1 MGKSYTRESHLSHLE
16 CTKCKKSFSPTQIIR
31 LCSCG
36 SVIFPK
42 YNLEDAKET
51 INDLTNRKNNV
62 WRFTEIMP
70 VIDENYQLT
79 LGEGNTPIIKL
90 DNLGKKLSLKSLF
103 LKDEGLN
110 PTGTFKSR
118 GLCTA
123 VSKGIELGVTD
134 FIIPTAG
141 NAGVALAAYS
151 AKGGKNI
158 TAHVYM
164 PEDTPNFIQK
174 EVKAYGANLNLVKGL
189 ITEAGKNVRDIV
201 VKSGYFDVSTLKE
214 PYRVE
219 GKKTMGIELLEQLNW
234 TIPDVIIYPTGGGTG
249 IVGMWK
255 AFNELEELGFISSE
269 RPRMIS
275 VQSSTCAPIVKAFN
289 EKKDNAEFWN
299 DATTNAPGLRVPSAI
314 GDYLILQ
321 SIKESK
327 GCAIAIDDSTIKANM
342 KDLAK
347 FEGIFQSM
355 EGAATLAAVEPLIN
369 SNEIDKSDHIVL
381 FGTGSGF
388 IYPEH
393 WF

>member
-1 MGKSYTRESHLSHLE
+1 MGKSDTRQSHLSHLE
-16 CTKCKKSFSPTQIIR
+16 CTKCKKSYSPTQIIR

-36 SVIFPK
+36 SVIFPR
-42 YNLEDAKET
+42 YNIEDAKET
-51 INDLTNRKNNV
+51 ITNLNDRKSNI
-62 WRFTEIMP
+62 WRYTEIMP
-70 VIDENYQLT
+70 VMDEHYQLT
-79 LGEGNTPIIKL
+79 LGEGNTPILKL
-90 DNLGKKLSLKSLF
+90 NNIEKKLSLKSLF

-118 GLCTA
+118 GLCAA

-141 NAGVALAAYS
+141 NAGVALSAYS
-151 AKGGKNI
+151 ARGGDNI

-164 PEDTPNFIQK
+164 PEDTPNFIQQ
-174 EVKAYGANLNLVKGL
+174 EVSAYGANLTLVSGL
-189 ITEAGKNVRDIV
+189 ITDAGKKVREIV
-201 VKSGYFDVSTLKE
+201 DKSGYFDVSTLKE

-219 GKKTMGIELLEQLNW
+219 GKKTMGIELLEQLHWN
-234 TIPDVIIYPTGGGTG
+234 IPDVIIYPTGGGTG

-255 AFNELEELGFISSE
+255 AFDELEELGLISDE

-289 EKKDNAEFWN
+289 EKKNHAEYWENAST
-299 DATTNAPGLRVPSAI
+299 DAPGLRVPSAV
-314 GDYLILQ
+314 GDYLILKT
-321 SIKESK
+321 IEESN
-327 GCAIAIDDSTIKANM
+327 GCAIAVDDSTIKASM
-342 KDLAK
+342 KLLAK
-347 FEGIFQSM
+347 SEGLFQSM

-369 SNEIDKSDHIVL
+369 TGKIDKFDKIVL

-393 WF
+393 WY